1 MTATHEAA
9 DSTESNRG
17 VAVVTD
23 STPYLPRS
31 LIDRWGIQQVSLYV
45 GWGGDL
51 RPEHEYQDLD
61 AFYARLHE
69 SPQLPTTSQPSVGD
83 FLACYQPLVSAGRDV
98 VSVHIAG
105 GLSGTCE
112 SAREAARIVAEEQ
125 HPGRVEVLDS
135 QTGAGG
141 LGCLVLLAA
150 SVAEQGGTLDAVVDS
165 VHRGRE
171 SLDIW
176 FCLDTLEYLRRGGRI
191 GAAQAMVGTALKV
204 KPILTFGT
212 EIAPVGR
219 VRTHRRALER
229 MLAYLHELHDRGATE
244 WIVQHAQ
251 APARRRAA
259 GGRGNGAVRVRAAV
273 LHGGRSGARRPP
285 RLGDAGRRD
294 ELAAADP
301 RSARRRLR
309 RDTAPHGAVSRWSTQ
324 AISLRNGTMCLKN
337 SLISGVAPAGS
348 L

>member
-1 MTATHEAA
+1 MRADEAA

-83 FLACYQPLVSAGRDV
+83 FLACYQPLLSAGRDV

-125 HPGRVEVLDS
+125 QSGRVEVLDS

-171 SLDIW
+171 GLDIW

-251 APARRRAA
+251 APADAEQLVTEGTA
-259 GGRGNGAVRVRAAV
+259 LFGFGPLFCTEVGPVLGAHLGSGMLVGGM
-273 LHGGRSGARRPP
+273 SSPRPI
-285 RLGDAGRRD
+285 L
-294 ELAAADP
+294 DP
-301 RSARRRLR
+301 
-309 RDTAPHGAVSRWSTQ
+309 
-324 AISLRNGTMCLKN
+324 
-337 SLISGVAPAGS
+337 PAGD
-348 L
+348 